1 MLRLKVSSGYLIP
14 LIEREICLRLHVRT
28 EKESV
33 HAVGIK
39 EEGLGRSRY
48 CSLCSLLSSKPSVSG
63 PEAFYLNVRHINLHL
78 SPIFWCRAK
87 TFCASTGNWSFFN
100 SPTTQQLWVPI
111 FVSSHWIENAK
122 KLAKQPEYSLK
133 CIWFIFSCLPQL
145 SHPHSFFEM
154 KMGVGETTVKGLL
167 KAFSLV
173 VHRNN
178 HSFCTHMS
186 LVYIIFN

>member
-1 MLRLKVSSGYLIP
+1 MSSGYLKP
-14 LIEREICLRLHVRT
+14 LSDWEICLRLHIRT
-28 EKESV
+28 GKESA
-33 HAVGIK
+33 HSVGIK

-48 CSLCSLLSSKPSVSG
+48 CSLCSLLSSKPSVSR
-63 PEAFYLNVRHINLHL
+63 PEAFYFNVRYINVHL

-87 TFCASTGNWSFFN
+87 TFCASTGNWSFLN
-100 SPTTQQLWVPI
+100 SPTKQQLWVPI
-111 FVSSHWIENAK
+111 LASSHWIENVK
-122 KLAKQPEYSLK
+122 KFAKQPKYSLK
-133 CIWFIFSCLPQL
+133 CIRFIFSCLLQL
-145 SHPHSFFEM
+145 SHPHPFFEM

-178 HSFCTHMS
+178 HSFYTYMS